1 MRRTLPS
8 TMPPSPLPARGDDI
22 QIVTRGVTKTY
33 EHGAVQALRGVDLSV
48 RRGEIVAIVGP
59 SGSGKS
65 TLLHLLG
72 GLDSPTSG
80 EILYE
85 GEPLGNGGG
94 LDRFRATKIGFVFQ
108 SFHLLPTLTALQNVQ
123 IPMFETERSP
133 ARRREAAEG
142 LLRRVGLA
150 HRAHHLPSQLSV
162 GERQRV
168 AIARALANDPAVILA
183 DEPTGSLDSATAEE
197 IMSLLH
203 GINRERGTTIVIVT
217 HAPAVAGAARRT
229 IRILD
234 GRVVGQ
240 GAPSPDRPDP
250 AESRGD

>member
-1 MRRTLPS
+1 MN
-8 TMPPSPLPARGDDI
+8 I
-22 QIVTRGVTKTY
+22 QLVARGVTKTY
-33 EHGAVQALRGVDLSV
+33 EHGAVRALRGVDLSV

-94 LDRFRATKIGFVFQ
+94 LDRFRATKVGFVFQ
-108 SFHLLPTLTALQNVQ
+108 TFHLLPTLTALQNIQ

-133 ARRREAAEG
+133 ARRREKAEA
-142 LLRRVGLA
+142 LLSLVGLA
-150 HRAHHLPSQLSV
+150 HRAGHLPAHLSV

-168 AIARALANDPAVILA
+168 AIARALANDPVVMLA
-183 DEPTGSLDSATAEE
+183 DEPTGSLDSTTAEE
-197 IMSLLH
+197 IIGLMRR
-203 GINRERGTTIVIVT
+203 INQERGTTVLIVT
-217 HAPAVAGAARRT
+217 HDPAVATTAHRAV
-229 IRILD
+229 RILD
-234 GRVVGQ
+234 GRVVSG
-240 GAPSPDRPDP
+240 
-250 AESRGD
+250 